1 MFLLLFRSLFI
12 SSDYAKKGNIN
23 MKIANVLKAL
33 LIVCL
38 LIVLNG
44 CWDYKDINHRSTGNY
59 GHFKT

>member
-1 MFLLLFRSLFI
+1 
-12 SSDYAKKGNIN
+12 